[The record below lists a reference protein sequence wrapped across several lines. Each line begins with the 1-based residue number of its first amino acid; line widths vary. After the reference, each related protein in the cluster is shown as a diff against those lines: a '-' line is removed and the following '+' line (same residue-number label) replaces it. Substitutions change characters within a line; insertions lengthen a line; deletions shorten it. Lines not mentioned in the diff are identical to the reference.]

1 MLVNK
6 TDESIVGYKTEL
18 SEVEVKLTVG
28 AALVSKGMP
37 PVEKVRKTREA
48 ESIVAVAAVVP
59 LNEPETV

>member
-1 MLVNK
+1 M
-6 TDESIVGYKTEL
+6 
-18 SEVEVKLTVG
+18 KLTVG